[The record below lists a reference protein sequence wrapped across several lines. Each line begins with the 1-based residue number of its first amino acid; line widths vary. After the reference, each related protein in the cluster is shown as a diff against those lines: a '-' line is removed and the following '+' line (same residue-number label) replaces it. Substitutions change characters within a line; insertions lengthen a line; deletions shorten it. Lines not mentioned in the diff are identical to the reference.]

1 MILIKTLVFIFA
13 MPARICVSA
22 SRAPEGFVQA
32 EASQTLLQYLVE
44 KKVCNKFFYKTGL
57 IVSKDC
63 PHSIED
69 LATGLTCLC
78 SARLLVGLTAQR

>member
-1 MILIKTLVFIFA
+1 

-44 KKVCNKFFYKTGL
+44 KKFGKEKFVINFLIKLVRNCFEGL
-57 IVSKDC
+57 SAF
-63 PHSIED
+63 HRGLGYRSD
-69 LATGLTCLC
+69 LLMQC
-78 SARLLVGLTAQR
+78 